1 MCACLP
7 TGIKY
12 EDQNWY
18 KLELPMYKRSPVAA
32 LQRLAVLAPLLDN
45 ATDAEVCAA
54 TTSPAEQHPSSVHVL
69 PPILTLCIQR

>member
-7 TGIKY
+7 TGVKY

-18 KLELPMYKRSPVAA
+18 KLELPTYKRSPVAA

-45 ATDAEVCAA
+45 TTDAEVCAA
-54 TTSPAEQHPSSVHVL
+54 LISPAEQQPSLVQVL
-69 PPILTLCIQR
+69 HRF